1 MTGTAFTCFAAIL
14 LISTGRAAESVP
26 PPYADEV
33 GYQQRIRGMVSRI
46 AGIDYLSRVMSRST
60 CPDTGRPVFTWALAG
75 EEIMSPYTGRR
86 YVQGDTG
93 YFGPKKRDADGRIAA
108 FGGDP
113 LKQSLPP
120 ATAALMLNPKDAT
133 ALGYLSMPGNVRQ
146 QYHFACVNWVRFLG
160 LFGAG
165 MSPDWRQNFQNQVGS
180 YEEPPRVVVGAVSEY
195 QPLEHTENLVGVVG
209 EHLGGGGTE
218 NHKTMWRSSG
228 LLYAQT
234 FPPAA
239 KISGFTLAQAE
250 ADTAHVLSAYAHRL
264 FTMGNG
270 EYDSSTYYPYSM
282 RAFLNLYDFSPRPET
297 RAMARAALD
306 FLIATYGLKLFN
318 GVHTG
323 SQRRG
328 WVEGDSFAE
337 MERHLWVWAGGAP
350 KYTSVPVDPAQL
362 VSSLHQATTTYR
374 PNQLMVEIM
383 AKQVA
388 LPFEAYLN
396 HPDYGM
402 TTAGQQPEYF
412 YCGQHFAMGSVQLD
426 AVNNSAQ
433 QTTWSLNVLGPN
445 GSLIFSGGQPRWLG
459 PEGHSPYDQW
469 VQKRGALLF
478 MTSGTQ
484 AKTGQPAP
492 ETLARIDQLSGPRSY
507 TRQAALSGP
516 LGVSS
521 PPLANDAITLER
533 YVRSA
538 RTQAATWL
546 FVPKDVAVRSERERS
561 IVTTAEVTVV
571 ITPLNS
577 GAFWLPT
584 FDPNSFESNSPA
596 KILERYRVLVI
607 PGETTGFAIEAVE
620 GSKRDHLD
628 AASLT
633 VNGPIARY
641 RSIAGDTLELQYQP
655 TELRPKAVINGQPVD
670 WAKWAGG
677 AVCDSPYLR
686 IRDGAMWVSN
696 GRQAYR
702 MNYTGSVPTWEEA
715 RP

>member
-1 MTGTAFTCFAAIL
+1 MTRMSFTFLAAIL
-14 LISTGRAAESVP
+14 LIATAHAAEWLP
-26 PPYADEV
+26 PPYADEI

-46 AGIDYLSRVMSRST
+46 AATDYLSRVMARST

-75 EEIMSPYTGRR
+75 EEISSPFTGRR

-93 YFGPKKRDADGRIAA
+93 YFGPKKRDAEGRIVA

-120 ATAALMLNPKDAT
+120 ATAALVLDPNDA
-133 ALGYLSMPGNVRQ
+133 AARGYLSIPGNLRQ

-160 LFGAG
+160 LVGSAMPPQWHRDFL
-165 MSPDWRQNFQNQVGS
+165 NFVGS
-180 YEEPPRVVVGAVSEY
+180 YEEAPRSVEGAVSEY
-195 QPLEHTENLVGVVG
+195 QPLEHTETLVGLVG

-234 FPPAA
+234 FPAGSM
-239 KISGFTLAQAE
+239 ISGFSLAQAE
-250 ADTAHVLSAYAHRL
+250 ADTNHVLTTYVHQL
-264 FTMGNG
+264 FTIGNG
-270 EYDSSTYYPYSM
+270 EYDSSTYYPYSF
-282 RAFLNLYDFSPRPET
+282 RAFSNVYDFSPKPET

-306 FLIATYGLKLFN
+306 GLLATYGLKLFN

-323 SQRRG
+323 PQRRG

-337 MERHLWVWAGGAP
+337 MERHLWVWAGGAVN
-350 KYTSVPVDPAQL
+350 YTTVPVDATK
-362 VSSLHQATTTYR
+362 VITTLHQATSKYR
-374 PNQLMVEIM
+374 PNQLIVDLM

-402 TTAGQQPEYF
+402 TTAGRQPEYF
-412 YCGQHFAMGSVQLD
+412 YCSRHFAMGSVQMD
-426 AVNNSAQ
+426 TVNNSAQ
-433 QTTWSLNVLGPN
+433 QTTWTLNVRGTN
-445 GSLIFSGGQPRWLG
+445 GSLIFGGGQPRWLN

-484 AKTGQPAP
+484 PKTGQPVP

-507 TRQAALSGP
+507 SRQAAYSGP
-516 LGVSS
+516 LNAAA
-521 PPLANDAITLER
+521 PPVASDATTLDS
-533 YVRSA
+533 YVRGA

-546 FVPKDVAVRSERERS
+546 FVPKAAAVRKEGARFIVTAPDVA
-561 IVTTAEVTVV
+561 VV
-571 ITPLNS
+571 ITPFNKE
-577 GAFWLPT
+577 AFWLPA
-584 FDPNSFESNSPA
+584 FEQGAFEPSSPA
-596 KILERYRVLVI
+596 KILERYRVLVV
-607 PGETTGFAIEAVE
+607 PEKTTGFAIEAVE
-620 GSKRDHLD
+620 GSARDHLD
-628 AASLT
+628 AGSLT
-633 VNGPIARY
+633 VEGRIARY
-641 RSIAGDTLELQYQP
+641 RSIAGDTLELEYQP
-655 TELRPKAVINGQPVD
+655 AELRPKARISGELID
-670 WAKWAGG
+670 WDKWAGG
-677 AVCDSPYLR
+677 AVCESPYLR
-686 IRDGAMWVSN
+686 IKDGEMWVSN

-702 MNYTGSVPTWEEA
+702 MDYTGNIPTWAEA